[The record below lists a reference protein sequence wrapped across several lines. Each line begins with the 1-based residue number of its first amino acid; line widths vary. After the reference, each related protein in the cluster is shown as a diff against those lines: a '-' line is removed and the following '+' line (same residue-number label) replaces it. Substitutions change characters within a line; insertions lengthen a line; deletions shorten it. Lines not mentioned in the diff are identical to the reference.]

1 MCVVTITCCF
11 NFSGSWK
18 QRTFKE
24 YNFDAMGIPPVR
36 GHLHPLMK
44 VRAQYRQIFL
54 EMGLV
59 GNLWISEFTR
69 ICVVYKCV
77 CECVCVCV
85 CLCVCVCVCVCCS
98 SDIDIKNVEE
108 ITITEIIF

>member
-1 MCVVTITCCF
+1 MTAHVVF
-11 NFSGSWK
+11 NISGSWK

-59 GNLWISEFTR
+59 
-69 ICVVYKCV
+69 CVSLY
-77 CECVCVCV
+77 VCVDVYMSVCLSV
-85 CLCVCVCVCVCCS
+85 CLCSAYLHIYLHCSNCVRGYKKPLINFC
-98 SDIDIKNVEE
+98 
-108 ITITEIIF
+108 